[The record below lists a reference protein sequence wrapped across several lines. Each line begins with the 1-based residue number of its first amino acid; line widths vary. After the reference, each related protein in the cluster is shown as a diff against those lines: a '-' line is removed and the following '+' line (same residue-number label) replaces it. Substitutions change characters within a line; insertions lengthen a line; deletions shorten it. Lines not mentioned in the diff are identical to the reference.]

1 MKVFSNPLNMTKNLL
16 QKSLMLLMVLAAC
29 TSSVELTEAEK
40 AKFDARLQPLIAGQ
54 AEIVESDYDV
64 TTGKDGKKI
73 YGIIIRGSSADDI
86 RKLGIEVNSALG
98 EIITVRCTIE
108 EMKKIAKLPSVK
120 AIEAPQKAQLY
131 Q

>member
-1 MKVFSNPLNMTKNLL
+1 
-16 QKSLMLLMVLAAC
+16 MLLMVLAAC

-40 AKFDARLQPLIAGQ
+40 AKFDARLQPLITGQ

-98 EIITVRCTIE
+98 EIITARCTIE